1 MLACIFQCSPVR
13 AAHDITIPAEAK
25 KCININ
31 AFYLANAAVNILTDF
46 LTYTL
51 PLRLVTR
58 LQLPR
63 QHKIGLAVMLCLGLL

>member
-1 MLACIFQCSPVR
+1 MACIFQCSPVR
-13 AAHDITIPAEAK
+13 AAYDITIPTEEK
-25 KCININ
+25 NCININ

-58 LQLPR
+58 LHLPWR
-63 QHKIGLAVMLCLGLL
+63 QKVGLAVMLCLGLL

>member
-1 MLACIFQCSPVR
+1 MACIFQCSPVR
-13 AAHDITIPAEAK
+13 AAYDITISAEDK